1 MYSEEFEAVAAAAQK
16 KSNLLRNRPWAY
28 LVASI
33 LGGAFIGFG
42 VILSYTSA
50 SLTAGFGLSRL
61 ASGLTFAGGLSLVYF
76 AGAELFTGNHFVIG
90 SGVLGGRIS
99 ISEGLKVLAV
109 CMLGNW
115 LGAILLS
122 VLFAATGLTNGA
134 LGEYMAAS
142 AQAKMNMPVVALIAR
157 GVLCNILVCLAV
169 WCTFRLKSETAKLI
183 MIFWCLLIFV
193 AAGFEHSVAN
203 MTLLTTALLGPSLDG
218 INLWGYFYNILLSTL
233 GNLLGGIWGVA
244 LPYYLLSREKK

>member
-1 MYSEEFEAVAAAAQK
+1 M
-16 KSNLLRNRPWAY
+16 
-28 LVASI
+28 
-33 LGGAFIGFG
+33 G
-42 VILSYTSA
+42 
-50 SLTAGFGLSRL
+50 
-61 ASGLTFAGGLSLVYF
+61 
-76 AGAELFTGNHFVIG
+76 
-90 SGVLGGRIS
+90 
-99 ISEGLKVLAV
+99 KVLAV

-183 MIFWCLLIFV
+183 MIFWCLFIFV

-218 INLWGYFYNILLSTL
+218 MNLWGYFYNILLSTL

-244 LPYYLLSREKK
+244 LPYYLISREKK

>member
-61 ASGLTFAGGLSLVYF
+61 ASGLTLAGGLSLVYF

-99 ISEGLKVLAV
+99 ISEGLKVIAV

-183 MIFWCLLIFV
+183 MIFWCLFIFV